1 MYKTG
6 ILTLSDKGAKGQRT
20 DLSGPQI
27 SEILA
32 STSLYQVVKTEILPD
47 DQESIKAKLIEWAD
61 QEKLDLILTN
71 GGTGFSPRDQTPEA
85 TIAVCD
91 RLTPGIPE
99 AMRYYSL
106 SITPKAM
113 LSRAAAGIRNRTLI
127 INLPGSPKAVKEN
140 LEAILPALD
149 HGLDMLLGSGSADC
163 AEPSK

>member
-47 DQESIKAKLIEWAD
+47 DREAIKAKLIEWAD
-61 QEKLDLILTN
+61 QEKLDLILTT

-106 SITPKAM
+106 AITPKAM

>member
-27 SEILA
+27 SQILA
-32 STSLYQVVKTEILPD
+32 ATNLYQVLKTEILPD
-47 DQESIKAKLIEWAD
+47 DRESIQAKLIEWAD
-61 QEKLDLILTN
+61 QEKLDLILTT

-85 TIAVCD
+85 TIAVCE

-106 SITPKAM
+106 AITPKAM

-149 HGLDMLLGSGSADC
+149 HGLEMLLGSGSANC
-163 AEPSK
+163 AEPAK

>member
-1 MYKTG
+1 
-6 ILTLSDKGAKGQRT
+6 
-20 DLSGPQI
+20 
-27 SEILA
+27 
-32 STSLYQVVKTEILPD
+32 VVKTEILPD

-61 QEKLDLILTN
+61 QEKLDLILTT